1 MGTLLAVLAI
11 ILAVIGVV
19 GAVAPGLPGPPLSW
33 AGLLLVYLRHGTN
46 GAGDEMSLKFLLF
59 WLAVTVLVTVVDY
72 LVPAWFTKLTGGS
85 KYAGRGAI
93 IGLFAG
99 LLYPPVGM
107 LFGALIGAF
116 VAELFFARKDGVESV
131 KSSVGAFLGFLFGTG
146 IKLVASGLMFYYI
159 IVYL

>member
-1 MGTLLAVLAI
+1 MGTHLAVLAI

-107 LFGALIGAF
+107 IFGALIGAF

>member
-11 ILAVIGVV
+11 ILAVTGVV

-107 LFGALIGAF
+107 IFGALIGAF

-131 KSSVGAFLGFLFGTG
+131 KSR
-146 IKLVASGLMFYYI
+146 SGLSSGSFSGPG
-159 IVYL
+159 

>member
-11 ILAVIGVV
+11 ILAVTGVV

-107 LFGALIGAF
+107 IFGALIGAF

>member
-93 IGLFAG
+93 IGLF
-99 LLYPPVGM
+99 LP
-107 LFGALIGAF
+107 
-116 VAELFFARKDGVESV
+116 
-131 KSSVGAFLGFLFGTG
+131 
-146 IKLVASGLMFYYI
+146 
-159 IVYL
+159 

>member
-46 GAGDEMSLKFLLF
+46 GAGEEMSLKFLLF
-59 WLAVTVLVTVVDY
+59 WLAATVLVTVVDY

-107 LFGALIGAF
+107 IFGALIGAF

>member
-1 MGTLLAVLAI
+1 MGALLAVLAI
-11 ILAVIGVV
+11 ILAVTGVV

-72 LVPAWFTKLTGGS
+72 LVPAWLTKLTGGS

-107 LFGALIGAF
+107 IFGALIGAF

>member
-11 ILAVIGVV
+11 ILAVTGVV

-46 GAGDEMSLKFLLF
+46 GAGDEMSLKFLFF
-59 WLAVTVLVTVVDY
+59 WLAATVLVTVVDY

-107 LFGALIGAF
+107 IFGALIGAF